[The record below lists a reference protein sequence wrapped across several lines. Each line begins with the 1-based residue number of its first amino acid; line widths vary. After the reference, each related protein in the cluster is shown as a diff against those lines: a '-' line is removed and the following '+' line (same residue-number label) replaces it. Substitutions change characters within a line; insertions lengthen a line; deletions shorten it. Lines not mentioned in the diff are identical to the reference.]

1 MRFRMQDTRRSNTQ
15 ATPRS
20 RPPCQILAKKGFITA
35 RNITS
40 GVAILV
46 YSREFQ
52 LGVLFHL
59 PTDDAESPSSEDQ
72 AFAKSAMSMIL
83 SEFQTLGVR
92 SGDLLTYA
100 IGGSAIDGK
109 NEASA
114 VDVRRTLWSHGL
126 SLSAADLGGHQV
138 RSIWMDV
145 ESGRTIIR
153 SQPIANEEH
162 QSVLAIPVA
171 S

>member
-1 MRFRMQDTRRSNTQ
+1 MQDTRRSNTQ

-20 RPPCQILAKKGFITA
+20 RPPCQILAKKGFLTA

-59 PTDDAESPSSEDQ
+59 PLNDADADTASSREDQ
-72 AFAKSAMSMIL
+72 AFARSAMSMIL

-92 SGDLLTYA
+92 SRDLLTYA
-100 IGGSAIDGK
+100 IGGSAVDGK

-114 VDVRRTLWSHGL
+114 VDVRRALWSHGL
-126 SLSAADLGGHQV
+126 SLSAADLGGKQV

-153 SQPIANEEH
+153 SQPIPNDED
-162 QSVLAIPVA
+162 QSGMAIPVA